1 MQKDATGH
9 RTPRTLNIA
18 SPVTSVP
25 VGRTLTANRGS
36 WTPTPTSY
44 SYRWYRGSTPISGAT
59 QRTYRL
65 TSRDVGAKVRVR
77 VTAHRAGSRSG
88 VATSAATRAVTR

>member
-1 MQKDATGH
+1 MCIRDRIYSTKRPTISG
-9 RTPRTLNIA
+9 TPRL
-18 SPVTSVP
+18 
-25 VGRTLTANRGS
+25 GRTLTANRGS

-77 VTAHRAGSRSG
+77 VTAHRSGSRSG